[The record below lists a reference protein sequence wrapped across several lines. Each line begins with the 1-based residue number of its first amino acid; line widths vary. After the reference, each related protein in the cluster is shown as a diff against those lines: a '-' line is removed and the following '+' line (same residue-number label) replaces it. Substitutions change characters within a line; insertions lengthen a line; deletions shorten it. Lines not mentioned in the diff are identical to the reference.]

1 MPSPTRPGRERLPDG
16 NREPCGGRRITA
28 VIRAGQE
35 DCHAHVIHN
44 FMDALKA
51 IPEWKDN

>member
-1 MPSPTRPGRERLPDG
+1 M
-16 NREPCGGRRITA
+16 
-28 VIRAGQE
+28 RAGQE